1 MNDTTGYAPGWIA
14 EKLRQPSHAHRA
26 WTWLQSMTARTEN
39 AWKVGTVVIQVV
51 LSGLLAYAVWSAK
64 TLYDHESRLNATEEW
79 RREKGPAIEELR
91 REFSS
96 MRERSASLSD
106 QVRVTDQIARDISAN
121 VRVLSDSMIRLQ
133 EGQAAIREKMVSL
146 QVAQDEKGQK

>member
-1 MNDTTGYAPGWIA
+1 MNNATGYAPGWIA
-14 EKLRQPSHAHRA
+14 DKVRPQTPSQRSMA
-26 WTWLQSMTARTEN
+26 WIQSMTARSEN
-39 AWKVGTVVIQVV
+39 TWKVGTVVIQVA
-51 LSGLLAYAVWSAK
+51 LTGLLGYAVWSTK
-64 TLYDHESRLNATEEW
+64 TLADHESRLNATEEW

-106 QVRVTDQIARDISAN
+106 QVRGTDQIARDISAS

-133 EGQAAIREKMVSL
+133 EGQARLNEKLVAW
-146 QVAQDEKGQK
+146 QVKQDKEESK